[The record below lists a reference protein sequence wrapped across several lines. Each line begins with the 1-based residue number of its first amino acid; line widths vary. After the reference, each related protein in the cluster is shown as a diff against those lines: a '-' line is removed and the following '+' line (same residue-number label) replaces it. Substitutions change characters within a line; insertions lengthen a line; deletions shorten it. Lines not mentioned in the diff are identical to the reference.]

1 MQRGDVYDVRF
12 DPVEDSEQGGT
23 RPAVIVSRD
32 AINRSSP
39 VIVVVPLTRAVH
51 VKRQYPNNVR
61 LAKGQGGLTADS
73 VALCGQV
80 RALSTDRL
88 LRQRGHLLADVMR
101 QIDDALRITLDL

>member
-1 MQRGDVYDVRF
+1 MRRGDVYDVRF

-23 RPAVIVSRD
+23 RPAVVVSRD

-61 LAKGQGGLTADS
+61 LAKGQ
-73 VALCGQV
+73 V

-101 QIDDALRITLDL
+101 QVDDALRITLDL

>member
-23 RPAVIVSRD
+23 RPALIVSRD

-39 VIVVVPLTRAVH
+39 VIVVVPLVRAVH

-61 LAKGQGGLTADS
+61 IAKGQGGLTADS

-88 LRQRGHLLADVMR
+88 LRQRGHLPSDVLQQM
-101 QIDDALRITLDL
+101 DEALRITLDL